1 MKLAL
6 NSLSLES
13 LASLSGGERRLALAG
28 LALAAALLLFGVLLP
43 LDRSVAHAR
52 ERLERKQA
60 DLGWMQGVAPELA
73 AATLPV
79 ASGES
84 LVVIIDR
91 SAREAGL
98 ASALTTEPAGPASL
112 SIRLQKA
119 PFDTMIGWL
128 ARLSQR
134 NGISVESATIEK
146 TDAAGLVNASVVL
159 HSG

>member
-13 LASLSGGERRLALAG
+13 LASLSRRERRLVLAG
-28 LALAAALLLFGVLLP
+28 LALAVAILLFGVLLP

-52 ERLERKQA
+52 ERLEKKQA
-60 DLGWMQGVAPELA
+60 DLSWMQGVASELA
-73 AATLPV
+73 AAVVPPS
-79 ASGES
+79 SGES

-98 ASALTTEPAGPASL
+98 AGTLTTEPAGSGSL

-119 PFDTMIGWL
+119 PFDTMIAWL
-128 ARLSQR
+128 ARLAQQH
-134 NGISVESATIEK
+134 GVSVETATIEK
-146 TDAAGLVNASVVL
+146 ADTAGLVNAAVVL